1 MTDDEFLAL
10 PYRPNAGLML
20 LNDAGKAF
28 VGKRIDTEGEAWQ
41 MPQGGIDK
49 GEDAKTAALREL
61 EEETGI
67 SAAKVDILAVSQ
79 DWIKYDFPRELAAK
93 LWVRRS
99 GEPRYRGQKQR
110 WFLMRFTGQDAD
122 VNIATAHPEF
132 SDWAWMEPDKLVKN
146 IVPFKRD
153 IYQQVLDQFSP
164 YFRAI

>member
-1 MTDDEFLAL
+1 MTDEEFLAL

-20 LNDAGKAF
+20 LNDTGKVF
-28 VGKRIDTEGEAWQ
+28 VGKRIDTDGEAWQ

-49 GEDAKTAALREL
+49 GEAAEAAALREL

-67 SAAKVDILAVSQ
+67 AAGLVDILSVSN

-99 GEPRYRGQKQR
+99 GEPRYRGQKQM
-110 WFLMRFTGQDAD
+110 WYLMRFKGQATD

-132 SDWAWMEPDKLVKN
+132 SEWKWTTPTELPRH
-146 IVPFKRD
+146 IVPFKRKM
-153 IYQQVLDQFSP
+153 YEQVLAEFSTWL
-164 YFRAI
+164 

>member
-1 MTDDEFLAL
+1 MNDEDFLAL

-20 LNDAGKAF
+20 LNSAGKVF
-28 VGKRIDTEGEAWQ
+28 VGKRIDTDGEAWQ

-49 GEDAKTAALREL
+49 GEVAKAAALREL

-67 SAAKVDILAVSQ
+67 SAGLVEIIAVSN
-79 DWIKYDFPRELAAK
+79 DWIKYDFPKDLAAK

-110 WFLMRFTGQDAD
+110 WFLMRFKGGETD

-132 SDWAWMEPDKLVKN
+132 SEWKWADPAELLAY
-146 IVPFKRD
+146 IVPFKRG
-153 IYQQVLDQFSP
+153 IYEQVLAEFKP
-164 YFRAI
+164 YL

>member
-1 MTDDEFLAL
+1 MTDEEFLAL

-20 LNDAGKAF
+20 LNSAGKVF
-28 VGKRIDTEGEAWQ
+28 VGKRIDTDGEAWQ

-49 GEDAKTAALREL
+49 GEDAKAAALREL

-67 SAAKVDILAVSQ
+67 PARLVDIISVTD

-110 WFLMRFTGQDAD
+110 WFLMRFTGQESD

-132 SDWAWMEPDKLVKN
+132 SEWKWMDPADLPDF
-146 IVPFKRD
+146 IVPFKRE
-153 IYQQVLDQFSP
+153 IYRQVLEEFSGW
-164 YFRAI
+164 I

>member
-1 MTDDEFLAL
+1 MTDEEFLAL

-20 LNDAGKAF
+20 LNDAGKVF
-28 VGKRIDTEGEAWQ
+28 VGKRIDTRGEAWQ

-67 SAAKVDILAVSQ
+67 PAGLVEILSVSQ

-99 GEPRYRGQKQR
+99 GEPRFRGQKQR
-110 WFLMRFTGQDAD
+110 WYLMRFKGQDSD
-122 VNIATAHPEF
+122 VNIATSHPEF
-132 SDWAWMEPDKLVKN
+132 SEWKWTAPADLPGQ
-146 IVPFKRD
+146 IVPFKRK
-153 IYQQVLDQFSP
+153 IYEQVLAEFSP
-164 YFRAI
+164 FL